1 MGVSESPTE
10 DHELKSSDE
19 TQLVS
24 LRSAELDSEK
34 ALARILIAPWGE
46 VESTRGNF
54 VIDQEAVAA
63 TIEQFR
69 QHGTDLPIDFEHQ
82 TLGGPYSSP
91 DGLAPAAGWIKNL
104 IGVESVGLMA
114 EVEWTELG
122 REHLRRRQYRYLSPV
137 AMVRKSDRRMTGLHS
152 AALTNKPAI
161 VGMEAI
167 VNRVTVDA
175 EDSSTQNSES
185 VRAPDGIGTG
195 SAHGSTKNTRE
206 DHSMLE
212 ALDALR
218 RQLNVDHADG
228 ARLVLS
234 AASRRI
240 TELEG
245 QQEQQRAEE
254 RVSAAMAAGKL
265 TEAQRDCALRLALK
279 DAESFDEWA
288 DRAPVVIVLGKIA
301 GPESAD
307 PVDRRAHGAGA
318 RAKIEYQAD
327 SLLQALTSEEAFV
340 QQAIRECRQ

>member
-1 MGVSESPTE
+1 M
-10 DHELKSSDE
+10 
-19 TQLVS
+19 S

-34 ALARILIAPWGE
+34 ELTRILIAPWGE

-91 DGLAPAAGWIKNL
+91 DGLAPAAGWIKDL

-114 EVEWTELG
+114 EVAWTELG
-122 REHLRRRQYRYLSPV
+122 REQLHRRQYRYLSPV

-167 VNRVTVDA
+167 VNRVAVDA
-175 EDSSTQNSES
+175 KGDSTQDAETVH
-185 VRAPDGIGTG
+185 VRPHDSIAN
-195 SAHGSTKNTRE
+195 TKE

-212 ALDALR
+212 ALDAKR
-218 RQLNVDHADG
+218 RQLNVDQADG

-245 QQEQQRAEE
+245 QQEQQCAEE

-265 TEAQRDCALRLALK
+265 TEAQHDWALRLALK

-288 DRAPVVIVLGKIA
+288 GRAPVVIRLGKIA
-301 GPESAD
+301 GPETGD
-307 PVDRRAHGAGA
+307 QVDRRAHGAGVRA
-318 RAKIEYQAD
+318 RIEYQAD
-327 SLLQALTSEEAFV
+327 PLLQALTSEDAFV
-340 QQAIRECRQ
+340 QQAVRECRQ

>member
-1 MGVSESPTE
+1 
-10 DHELKSSDE
+10 
-19 TQLVS
+19 
-24 LRSAELDSEK
+24 
-34 ALARILIAPWGE
+34 
-46 VESTRGNF
+46 
-54 VIDQEAVAA
+54 
-63 TIEQFR
+63 
-69 QHGTDLPIDFEHQ
+69 
-82 TLGGPYSSP
+82 
-91 DGLAPAAGWIKNL
+91 
-104 IGVESVGLMA
+104 
-114 EVEWTELG
+114 
-122 REHLRRRQYRYLSPV
+122 
-137 AMVRKSDRRMTGLHS
+137 
-152 AALTNKPAI
+152 
-161 VGMEAI
+161 
-167 VNRVTVDA
+167 
-175 EDSSTQNSES
+175 
-185 VRAPDGIGTG
+185 
-195 SAHGSTKNTRE
+195 
-206 DHSMLE
+206 MLE

-265 TEAQRDCALRLALK
+265 TEAQRDWALRLALK

-318 RAKIEYQAD
+318 RARIEYQAD